1 MSSETL
7 QWLND
12 NTLIGYTD
20 DLGDAW
26 HHDGIADNH
35 YPGAIP
41 LDDINHLFGW
51 SVVECPITV
60 DLADIDGSVINADGH
75 KALVHPDNQ
84 TIFSI
89 VSTRYEVHQYNEW
102 LVEQVQ
108 SILDVSDGDLTI
120 GSAGL
125 LKMGAQAWVQVR
137 PPSTINVGGED
148 QLPWI
153 LATTSHDR
161 TLATQYKGQRQRVV
175 CDNTLAIGL
184 HERTSEFRVKHTA
197 NSRARLGEARQALEL
212 IYTQQDDFNR
222 DVEQLMN
229 TGFNTAM
236 FRDLNNQLYP
246 EIEPNVEDGK
256 ITNQRAINNRDRTI
270 EQLEDM
276 WLSDERVA
284 PVAGTVWGAMQA
296 HNTWFHWHRTHGT
309 GGDETLMKARQ
320 IQSNINGDTDV
331 YDRRVKSTID
341 TMLAAI

>member
-7 QWLND
+7 EWLNA

-20 DLGDAW
+20 DYGDAW
-26 HHDGIADNH
+26 HHNGISDNH

-41 LDDINHLFGW
+41 LDHINQLFNW
-51 SVVECPITV
+51 EVIECPLTV
-60 DLADIDGSVINADGH
+60 DLGQIDGTIIGADNY

-89 VSTRYEVHQYNEW
+89 VSQRYEVHQYHEW

-108 SILDVSDGDLTI
+108 SILDVADGDLTI

-137 PPSTINVGGED
+137 PPEAITIGGET

-184 HERTSEFRVKHTA
+184 HERTNEFRVKHTA
-197 NSRARLGEARQALEL
+197 NSRARLSEAREALEL
-212 IYTQQDDFNR
+212 IYTQQDEFNEQ
-222 DVEQLMN
+222 VEQLLN
-229 TGFNTAM
+229 TEFNTAM
-236 FRDLNNQLYP
+236 FRDLNNMLYP
-246 EIEPNVEDGK
+246 VVEPTVDDGK
-256 ITNQRAINNRDRTI
+256 ITNQRALNNRDRTI

-276 WLSDERVA
+276 WFSDERVA

-309 GGDETLMKARQ
+309 GGDDTLMKARQ
-320 IQSNINGDTDV
+320 IQSNINGDTDT
-331 YDRRVKSTID
+331 YDRRVKTTID
-341 TMLAAI
+341 TMLAAV

>member
-20 DLGDAW
+20 DLGNAW
-26 HHDGIADNH
+26 HHDGTSTNH
-35 YPGAIP
+35 YSGPIPMDAI
-41 LDDINHLFGW
+41 DQLFSW
-51 SVVECPITV
+51 EVVELPVLV
-60 DLADIDGSVINADGH
+60 DGLTFNNQYMETEY
-75 KALVHPDNQ
+75 KALIHPDNE
-84 TIFSI
+84 TVFAV
-89 VSTRYEVHQYNEW
+89 VSDRYEVHQYHEW

-108 SILDVSDGDLTI
+108 SILDVADGDLTI

-153 LATTSHDR
+153 LATTSHNR
-161 TLATQYKGQRQRVV
+161 TLATQYKGQRQRTV
-175 CDNTLAIGL
+175 CDNTLAIALG
-184 HERTSEFRVKHTA
+184 ERTNEFRVKHTA

-229 TGFNTAM
+229 TDFNTAM

-246 EIEPNVEDGK
+246 LIDEQFDNGK
-256 ITNQRAINNRDRTI
+256 VTNQRAINNRDRTI

-276 WLSDERVA
+276 WFSDERVA

-309 GGDETLMKARQ
+309 GGDDTLMKARQ